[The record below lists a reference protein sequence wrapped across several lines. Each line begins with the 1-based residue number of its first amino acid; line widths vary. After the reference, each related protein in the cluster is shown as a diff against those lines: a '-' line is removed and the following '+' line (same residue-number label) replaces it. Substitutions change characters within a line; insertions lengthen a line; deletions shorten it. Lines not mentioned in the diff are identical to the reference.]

1 MEKISKKIPTGLNGL
16 DELLYGGIRIDR
28 GLNNEQ
34 EINAIDNGIIIMI
47 YGESGVHKTLLAMQ
61 ILHGLGKGI
70 IKEKQ
75 GNENPRIEPSRFY
88 SLNKNET
95 HLQDMYLD
103 FLICKQQ
110 KQLIKNFLS
119 ADPNNSEE
127 NGVSWAATMFEPR
140 KKAVEDITKIDPR
153 ICKREIHYNSR
164 TNALHDRKDGEN
176 DNNSNIVAYRKYDNL
191 QQYCDDLHPKR
202 TYITTN
208 QDFKSAKKA
217 HTRALN
223 DYKKAQKAFNLANEK
238 YLNAITEFESLTK
251 EKKRKNPQ
259 NISIKKEISDNIKQH
274 ATLQNAPGFANYYEA
289 KASAELDLI
298 RKIHILSEA
307 TNKLYETKEKLNKA
321 DKRPSQNSNTNTDF
335 FKDDFFEIEFN
346 PQHADND
353 SRDPFYEQTTL
364 DKYNRIAENIEDI
377 EKQVPCIVIDGM
389 SCMRDSDLAGIP
401 FDHLEKMLREKA
413 LISIVVFDKRG
424 TTFAGHADLVIEM
437 RKNQSHLISPYDY
450 FELQITKSVFRT
462 AALGWHK
469 YKKREDGIAIFP
481 SLHRLLQERHYME
494 RVMDITHRSFLVH
507 DDCEFPDQNG
517 SNATTSSN
525 TDIKTKLENLLN
537 SNLQLP
543 SKDNLLEYILLNQ
556 TKNIQSESPKDT
568 SSNSQPESSK
578 DTSSQKSS
586 SKKNDSSIV
595 AFIGNPNS
603 YKRFF
608 ALGGVY
614 AAAKRG
620 EHTLIIL
627 FDKAGKDMEAA
638 TLCPALKNKHF
649 CQNPSAS
656 CSSDKEKN
664 MDNKAPQN
672 SSSDTPNTSD
682 EKQNCP
688 LEQCIDCVNKIH
700 YFPIRMGAIFADEFL
715 YSLKEQLMM
724 TFPDE
729 GKIRRI
735 VIDDLQRVDYSFPFL
750 HNDPLFLSALINLC
764 RIHGVSLQ
772 ILCDKSASLTQELC
786 SLADS
791 VLCFERDKS
800 SLNNIHIYIERFHGS
815 NGGHPC
821 EIFKYTLK
829 PASLAFSCTNNGVFI
844 NRSESK
850 NTEGEINTDQ
860 CHISC
865 IEIPSMKAFW
875 RAKYDIN
882 PDSSIAVDINPDSTL
897 SVDINRNRDY
907 RWQYKS
913 AKQERRRRSKF

>member
-110 KQLIKNFLS
+110 KQIINDFLS
-119 ADPNNSEE
+119 INSEKFKELSNDDAWGKKIFKKTEGE
-127 NGVSWAATMFEPR
+127 NSQNIVY
-140 KKAVEDITKIDPR
+140 R
-153 ICKREIHYNSR
+153 IAKRELHYNSR
-164 TNALHDRKDGEN
+164 TNALHYRKDGEN
-176 DNNSNIVAYRKYDNL
+176 DNNSNCVAYRKYDNL

-202 TYITTN
+202 TYITSN

-217 HTRALN
+217 YTRVLN

-238 YLNAITEFESLTK
+238 YLKAITGFESLTK

-274 ATLQNAPGFANYYEA
+274 TTLQNAPGFANYYEA

-346 PQHADND
+346 LQLTDKD

-437 RKNQSHLISPYDY
+437 RKNQSHLINPYDY

-494 RVMDITHRSFLVH
+494 RVMDITHRSFLIH

-525 TDIKTKLENLLN
+525 TDIKTKLKNILN
-537 SNLQLP
+537 SNLQLS
-543 SKDNLLEYILLNQ
+543 SKNNLLEYILLNQ
-556 TKNIQSESPKDT
+556 TKNIQSES
-568 SSNSQPESSK
+568 
-578 DTSSQKSS
+578 
-586 SKKNDSSIV
+586 KNDSIV

-638 TLCPALKNKHF
+638 TLCPALKSKHF
-649 CQNPSAS
+649 YQNSS
-656 CSSDKEKN
+656 VSYSSDKEKN

-672 SSSDTPNTSD
+672 SSTDTTNTSEENLD
-682 EKQNCP
+682 PCI
-688 LEQCIDCVNKIH
+688 QCINKIH

-715 YSLKEQLMM
+715 YTLKEQLMM

-764 RIHGVSLQ
+764 RIHDVSLQ
-772 ILCDKSASLTQELC
+772 ILCDKSASLTHELC

-800 SLNNIHIYIERFHGS
+800 SLDKIHIYIERFHGS
-815 NGGHPC
+815 SDHPC
-821 EIFKYTLK
+821 EIFKYTLE
-829 PASLAFSCTNNGVFI
+829 PASLAFSCLDNNTGL
-844 NRSESK
+844 
-850 NTEGEINTDQ
+850 EINKNQ
-860 CHISC
+860 CHISYS
-865 IEIPSMKAFW
+865 EIPSMKAFW

-882 PDSSIAVDINPDSTL
+882 PDSSISVAINS
-897 SVDINRNRDY
+897 SQDY
-907 RWQYKS
+907 MASYKS
-913 AKQERRRRSKF
+913 AKQGRRRHSKF

>member
-16 DELLYGGIRIDR
+16 DELLYGGIRIDW

-34 EINAIDNGIIIMI
+34 EINVIDNGIIIMI
-47 YGESGVHKTLLAMQ
+47 HGESGVHKTLLAMQ

-75 GNENPRIEPSRFY
+75 HNENSEIEPSRFY
-88 SLNKNET
+88 SLNKKET

-140 KKAVEDITKIDPR
+140 KKAVEDITKIDSR

-191 QQYCDDLHPKR
+191 KQYCDDLHPKKSHNA
-202 TYITTN
+202 TEQN
-208 QDFKSAKKA
+208 FKSAKEA
-217 HTRALN
+217 YTRAIN
-223 DYKKAQKAFNLANEK
+223 DFKKAQKEFDITNEK
-238 YLNAITEFESLTK
+238 YLKATKEFESLTK
-251 EKKRKNPQ
+251 WKKRKNPQ
-259 NISIKKEISDNIKQH
+259 NISVEKETVDDRKRQTI
-274 ATLQNAPGFANYYEA
+274 LQNARGYAKYHEA
-289 KASAELDLI
+289 KVAAELELI
-298 RKIHILSEA
+298 RKKSILIEA
-307 TNKLYETKEKLNKA
+307 KNKLDETKEKLDKTKEKLDKA
-321 DKRPSQNSNTNTDF
+321 SKKRSKNSNTNTDLF
-335 FKDDFFEIEFN
+335 TDDFFEIEFN
-346 PQHADND
+346 QQLTDKD
-353 SRDPFYEQTTL
+353 FRDPFYEQTTL

-389 SCMRDSDLAGIP
+389 SCMRDSDLEGIP

-437 RKNQSHLISPYDY
+437 RKNQSHLINPYDY

-481 SLHRLLQERHYME
+481 SLHRLLQQRHYME
-494 RVMDITHRSFLVH
+494 RVMDITHRNFLLH
-507 DDCEFPDQNG
+507 DFPSRNIDKN
-517 SNATTSSN
+517 SSN
-525 TDIKTKLENLLN
+525 TAISPKTTDITDIETIKTKEVLKKLIHA
-537 SNLQLP
+537 SIISP
-543 SKDNLLEYILLNQ
+543 SKDNLLEYILINQ
-556 TKNIQSESPKDT
+556 TNKEKQSIKNL
-568 SSNSQPESSK
+568 SSNKAASIQKESQDFPI
-578 DTSSQKSS
+578 Q
-586 SKKNDSSIV
+586 NPNGSIV

-638 TLCPALKNKHF
+638 TLCPARRSSHS
-649 CQNPSAS
+649 CPNPSAS
-656 CSSDKEKN
+656 CILTKN
-664 MDNKAPQN
+664 KDDRASRSTQCETN
-672 SSSDTPNTSD
+672 NTSCG
-682 EKQNCP
+682 EQNCL
-688 LEQCIDCVNKIH
+688 LEQCIDCVKKIH

-715 YSLKEQLMM
+715 YTLKEQLMM
-724 TFPDE
+724 TFPD
-729 GKIRRI
+729 GKTINRI

-764 RIHGVSLQ
+764 RIHHVSLQ
-772 ILCDKSASLTQELC
+772 ILCDKSASLTHELC

-821 EIFKYTLK
+821 EIFKYTLE
-829 PASLAFSCTNNGVFI
+829 PASLAFSCTKNGVFI
-844 NRSESK
+844 NRSENK
-850 NTEGEINTDQ
+850 NTKGEINTDQ

-897 SVDINRNRDY
+897 SGDINRNRD
-907 RWQYKS
+907 
-913 AKQERRRRSKF
+913 